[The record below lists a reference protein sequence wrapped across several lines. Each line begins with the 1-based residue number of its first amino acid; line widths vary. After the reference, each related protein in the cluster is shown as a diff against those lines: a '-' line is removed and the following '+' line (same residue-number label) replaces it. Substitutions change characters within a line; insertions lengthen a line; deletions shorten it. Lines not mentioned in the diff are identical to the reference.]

1 MSTKQ
6 SETSTVSAS
15 KMGED
20 EQDLA
25 VLIYKSSKT
34 AKARA
39 AAAAAAAKEKEQVNA
54 APCMRSRTPST
65 RKRSITANQD
75 NEASMDRPGKRRS
88 AAERTQKFS
97 KDNQKAGRKA
107 DWRNYA
113 KICAANG
120 CTNLTKKGGVCV
132 KHGATYTQKKCSSR
146 GCANL
151 ARNGG
156 VCIKHGAKRK
166 RRNSEACTNLAKKG
180 GVCIKHSA
188 KVKRCSRE
196 GCTNQCQ
203 KRGVCVKHGARIR
216 T

>member
-1 MSTKQ
+1 
-6 SETSTVSAS
+6 
-15 KMGED
+15 MGE
-20 EQDLA
+20 EEEDLA
-25 VLIYKSSKT
+25 VLLSEFSKT
-34 AKARA
+34 AKARAA

-54 APCMRSRTPST
+54 ASCMRSRTNST
-65 RKRSITANQD
+65 RKRSITAKQD

-151 ARNGG
+151 ARNG
-156 VCIKHGAKRK
+156 
-166 RRNSEACTNLAKKG
+166 
-180 GVCIKHSA
+180 
-188 KVKRCSRE
+188 
-196 GCTNQCQ
+196 
-203 KRGVCVKHGARIR
+203 
-216 T
+216 